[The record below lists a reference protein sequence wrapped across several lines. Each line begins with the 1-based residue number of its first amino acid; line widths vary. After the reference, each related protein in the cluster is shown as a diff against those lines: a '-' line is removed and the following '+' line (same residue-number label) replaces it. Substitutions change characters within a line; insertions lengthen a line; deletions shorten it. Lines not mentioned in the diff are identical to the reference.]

1 MLAAGKKVEKDG
13 TFSGIILGDVSDYG
27 INEQVGLYGISQG
40 DITFSLTENGLASFE
55 RITKDLEQSQVFL
68 GNDNYIL
75 SHAGPILDELENEIG
90 SENYFLID
98 IDDKKMELKKY
109 SNQSGGLYIST
120 GSPYLELSSDN
131 GSMLLFNDTN
141 FILQT
146 PDFSDTK
153 GLQFDIKNGII
164 TVNNGD
170 VKLSKG
176 NNFIGTVDNG
186 TNLLKLG
193 SLRVDKS
200 GEVYY
205 GSKTLEAY
213 IREIAE
219 SIVAETQ

>member
-1 MLAAGKKVEKDG
+1 M
-13 TFSGIILGDVSDYG
+13 
-27 INEQVGLYGISQG
+27 
-40 DITFSLTENGLASFE
+40 
-55 RITKDLEQSQVFL
+55 
-68 GNDNYIL
+68 
-75 SHAGPILDELENEIG
+75 
-90 SENYFLID
+90 
-98 IDDKKMELKKY
+98 
-109 SNQSGGLYIST
+109 ST
-120 GSPYLELSSDN
+120 GSPYLSLNNDDGN
-131 GSMLLFNDTN
+131 SMLLFNYNNDTNSTN

-146 PDFSDTK
+146 PGFSDTK

-176 NNFIGTVDNG
+176 DNFIGTVDNG

-205 GSKTLEAY
+205 GSKTLDAY